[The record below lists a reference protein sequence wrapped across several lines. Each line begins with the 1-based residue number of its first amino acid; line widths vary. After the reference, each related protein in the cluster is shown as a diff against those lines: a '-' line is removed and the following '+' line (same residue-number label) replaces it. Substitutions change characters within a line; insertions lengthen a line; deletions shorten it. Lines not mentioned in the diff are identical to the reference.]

1 MRVNKQ
7 PTQLDR
13 MYRANLKL
21 VDELADIKRDMMIV
35 VEYYKGNTELK
46 EQFKEIMEYYESI
59 KIKG

>member
-1 MRVNKQ
+1 MKTNK
-7 PTQLDR
+7 PMTEMDR

-46 EQFKEIMEYYESI
+46 EQFEEIMEYYDKI